1 MHWVVAT
8 VEEVAAR
15 EWRRRRR
22 VVGVGGGLVVQHI
35 AAGAVVGEMIA
46 AVGRRC
52 GDVLR
57 EQQ

>member
-46 AVGRRC
+46 AVGMQ
-52 GDVLR
+52 R
-57 EQQ
+57 EEVR

>member
-1 MHWVVAT
+1 MHWVMAT

-46 AVGRRC
+46 AVGMQ
-52 GDVLR
+52 R
-57 EQQ
+57 EEVR